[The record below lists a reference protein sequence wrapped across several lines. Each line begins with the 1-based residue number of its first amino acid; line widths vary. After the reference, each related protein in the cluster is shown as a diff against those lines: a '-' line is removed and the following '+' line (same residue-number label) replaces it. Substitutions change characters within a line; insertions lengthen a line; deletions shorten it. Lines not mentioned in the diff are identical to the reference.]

1 MTATQETATQETAPQ
16 ETAAQE
22 TATQAPDAQPV
33 LSIGQVAGRTGL
45 SVHALRFYER
55 EGLLAT
61 PVYRDSGGRRVYSEW
76 DLEWLELCIKL
87 RESGMPL
94 TAIRR
99 YAELVREGEGNESGR
114 LGLLREHQERITAQ
128 LTALRACL
136 DVISFKVALYEER
149 LARGTWRDPLYTPPA
164 LESQRET

>member
-1 MTATQETATQETAPQ
+1 VTE
-16 ETAAQE
+16 AAQSE
-22 TATQAPDAQPV
+22 VAEQAPDARPV

-76 DLEWLELCIKL
+76 DLEWLELCVKL

-94 TAIRR
+94 IAIRR
-99 YAELVREGEGNESGR
+99 YAELVRAGEGNEKDR
-114 LGLLREHQERITAQ
+114 LGLLREHQDRIEAQ
-128 LTALRACL
+128 VTALRACL
-136 DVISFKVALYEER
+136 EVISFKVRLYEER

-164 LESQRET
+164 ALEAQT

>member
-1 MTATQETATQETAPQ
+1 MTETAEAVR
-16 ETAAQE
+16 
-22 TATQAPDAQPV
+22 APDARPV

-61 PVYRDSGGRRVYSEW
+61 PVHRDGGGRRMYSEW
-76 DLEWLELCIKL
+76 DLEWLELCVRL

-99 YAELVREGEGNESGR
+99 YAELVRAGEGNEADR
-114 LGLLREHQERITAQ
+114 LGLLREHQQRITEQ
-128 LTALRACL
+128 VTALQAGL
-136 DVISFKVALYEER
+136 AVISFKVALYEER
-149 LARGTWRDPLYTPPA
+149 VARGTWRDPLYTPPSA
-164 LESQRET
+164 GVPDPDMMTSGNGQG

>member
-1 MTATQETATQETAPQ
+1 MSEAVQTESASAEVAE
-16 ETAAQE
+16 
-22 TATQAPDAQPV
+22 QAPDDRPV

-61 PVYRDSGGRRVYSEW
+61 PVYRDTGGRRVYSEW

-99 YAELVREGEGNESGR
+99 YAELVRAGQGNEKDR
-114 LGLLREHQERITAQ
+114 LGLLREHQERIKVQ
-128 LTALRACL
+128 VTALRACL
-136 DVISFKVALYEER
+136 EVISRKVALYEER
-149 LARGTWRDPLYTPPA
+149 LAGGAWRDPLYTPPA
-164 LESQRET
+164 ALAAAVEPADETET

>member
-1 MTATQETATQETAPQ
+1 M
-16 ETAAQE
+16 
-22 TATQAPDAQPV
+22 
-33 LSIGQVAGRTGL
+33 LSIGQVAQRTGL

-61 PVYRDSGGRRVYSEW
+61 PVYRDSAAAG
-76 DLEWLELCIKL
+76 CTA
-87 RESGMPL
+87 SGTWSGWSCASGCASRACRC

-99 YAELVREGEGNESGR
+99 YAELVREGEGNETDR

>member
-1 MTATQETATQETAPQ
+1 MP
-16 ETAAQE
+16 ETAAPQ
-22 TATQAPDAQPV
+22 AQPI
-33 LSIGQVAGRTGL
+33 LSIGEVAGRTGL

-61 PVYRDSGGRRVYSEW
+61 PVHRAPGGRRMYSEW

-99 YAELVREGEGNESGR
+99 YAELVRQGNGNEKER
-114 LGLLREHQERITAQ
+114 LAVLRQHQDRVRAQ
-128 LTALRACL
+128 QQALSACL
-136 DVISFKVALYEER
+136 EMITFKVRIYEER
-149 LARGTWRDPLYTPPA
+149 LAAGGADDPLYTPPA
-164 LESQRET
+164 PART

>member
-1 MTATQETATQETAPQ
+1 MTTTPDTSPAGP
-16 ETAAQE
+16 AA
-22 TATQAPDAQPV
+22 APDAQPA
-33 LSIGQVAGRTGL
+33 LSIGQVAAATGL

-61 PVYRDSGGRRVYSEW
+61 PVYRDPGGRRVYSEW

-99 YAELVREGEGNESGR
+99 YAELVRAGEGNEKDR
-114 LGLLREHQERITAQ
+114 LGLLRQHQERITGQ
-128 LTALRACL
+128 LAALQAAL
-136 DVISFKVALYEER
+136 EVISFKVALYQDR
-149 LARGTWRDPLYTPPA
+149 LAGGPAPDPLYTPPA
-164 LESQRET
+164 PPAPEAGRQT

>member
-1 MTATQETATQETAPQ
+1 MTEVTEMTEVMEHAPG
-16 ETAAQE
+16 AG
-22 TATQAPDAQPV
+22 PV

-61 PVYRDSGGRRVYSEW
+61 PVHRDGGGRRVYSEW
-76 DLEWLELCIKL
+76 DVEWLELCIKL

-94 TAIRR
+94 IAIRR
-99 YAELVREGEGNESGR
+99 YAELVREGEGNESDR
-114 LGLLREHQERITAQ
+114 LGLLREHEERITAQ

-136 DVISFKVALYEER
+136 EVISFKVKLYEER
-149 LARGTWRDPLYTPPA
+149 LARGAWRDPLYTPPA
-164 LESQRET
+164 SGGPG